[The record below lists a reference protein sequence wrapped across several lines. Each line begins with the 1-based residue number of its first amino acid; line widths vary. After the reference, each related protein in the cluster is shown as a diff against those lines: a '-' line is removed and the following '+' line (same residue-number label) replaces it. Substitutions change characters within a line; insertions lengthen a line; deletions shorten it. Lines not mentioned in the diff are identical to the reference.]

1 MSIKASI
8 LEIKRFAVHD
18 GDGIRTTLFLKG
30 CPLRC
35 VWCHNPEGIAFPKE
49 LSYIETKCIGCGEC
63 AVVCPTHAHEMRE
76 GVHHFDRSRCIG
88 CGACESVCLGSA
100 LKLYGR
106 DMTVEELIPLLLE
119 DREFFEQSGG
129 GVPLSGGECLMQAE
143 ACEAILKALK
153 AEGIR
158 TAVDTCGAVPRAALE
173 QVLPYTDVFLYDL
186 KAVDDTVHRRCTG
199 VSNRKILE
207 NLAYLDAQNAKIEV
221 RIPYVPDYND
231 REIGAMAEALRGL
244 RNLTGVRVLAY
255 HNYAGSKYTAI
266 GREHRMPER
275 LPTEAEL
282 ETARQTLES
291 VGLRVIR

>member
-1 MSIKASI
+1 
-8 LEIKRFAVHD
+8 
-18 GDGIRTTLFLKG
+18 
-30 CPLRC
+30 
-35 VWCHNPEGIAFPKE
+35 
-49 LSYIETKCIGCGEC
+49 
-63 AVVCPTHAHEMRE
+63 
-76 GVHHFDRSRCIG
+76 
-88 CGACESVCLGSA
+88 
-100 LKLYGR
+100 
-106 DMTVEELIPLLLE
+106 
-119 DREFFEQSGG
+119 
-129 GVPLSGGECLMQAE
+129 MQAE